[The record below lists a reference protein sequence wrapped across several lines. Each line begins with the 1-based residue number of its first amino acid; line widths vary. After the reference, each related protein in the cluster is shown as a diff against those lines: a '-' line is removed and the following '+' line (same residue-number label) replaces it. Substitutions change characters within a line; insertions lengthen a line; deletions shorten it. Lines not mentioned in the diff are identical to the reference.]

1 MAGGFCRGR
10 AAPAVESKIFFSRS
24 DRPEI
29 SIRQKLNKEQM
40 EIPGRP
46 CRKEPSWYMMNVSER
61 QKMETIN
68 TPYDDTFRTLLQD
81 CPELVVPLINELFG
95 TNYTGREVVVSNENE
110 IFLRNPEG
118 KKEKRVTDSNL
129 TLISLKGISKR
140 YHLECQSTADG
151 TMEIRM
157 WEYDAQIALM
167 NKEYR
172 DGVLYVKFP
181 DSAVI
186 YLRSNSN
193 TPDELKICIC
203 VGKKE
208 IFYEIPIL
216 KVKNYTLNEI
226 FEKQLWMLI
235 PFYIFRYEKEFRII
249 NGDEKRL
256 RSLRM
261 EYENV
266 AARLD
271 QECQSGRMKPITG
284 GALCELANNV
294 VEKLASKYDN
304 VEKEVT
310 EVMGGKVLNYRS
322 KEIFQEAMEKG
333 LEEGRRKGQEE
344 GREEGLE
351 EGRLEGRLEGSNQK
365 TVELVTKKYQKG
377 DSVSKIAEDLLMSV
391 EEVEE
396 ILGKMT
402 VSQ

>member
-1 MAGGFCRGR
+1 
-10 AAPAVESKIFFSRS
+10 
-24 DRPEI
+24 
-29 SIRQKLNKEQM
+29 
-40 EIPGRP
+40 
-46 CRKEPSWYMMNVSER
+46 
-61 QKMETIN
+61 METIN

-157 WEYDAQIALM
+157 WEYDAQIALR

-172 DGVLYVKFP
+172 NGVLYVKFP

-235 PFYIFRYEKEFRII
+235 PFYIFRYEKEFRKI

-284 GALCELANNV
+284 GALCELANTV

-322 KEIFQEAMEKG
+322 KEIFREAMGKGTSENEKMDA
-333 LEEGRRKGQEE
+333 GRVAIPQAMTRKPESGSSRTCWVKRRPKSRRNSRPRSVKVSGWTYPKLATILLRHGC
-344 GREEGLE
+344 GRGTRSTPNPASGPTPNPTTPTIL
-351 EGRLEGRLEGSNQK
+351 RTTSSP
-365 TVELVTKKYQKG
+365 ELGT
-377 DSVSKIAEDLLMSV
+377 SRWTS
-391 EEVEE
+391 
-396 ILGKMT
+396 
-402 VSQ
+402 

>member
-10 AAPAVESKIFFSRS
+10 AAPAVESKILFIFSRS

-40 EIPGRP
+40 EISGRP
-46 CRKEPSWYMMNVSER
+46 CRKKSSWYMMNVSER

-193 TPDELKICIC
+193 TPDELKICVCI
-203 VGKKE
+203 GQKE
-208 IFYEIPIL
+208 LFYEIPIL
-216 KVKNYTLNEI
+216 KVKNYTLEEI
-226 FEKQLWMLI
+226 FEKELWMLI

-271 QECQSGRMKPITG
+271 QECQGGRMKPITG

-322 KEIFQEAMEKG
+322 KEIFREAMEKG
-333 LEEGRRKGQEE
+333 LE
-344 GREEGLE
+344 
-351 EGRLEGRLEGSNQK
+351 EGRLEGSNQK

>member
-46 CRKEPSWYMMNVSER
+46 CRKESSWYMMNVSER

-118 KKEKRVTDSNL
+118 KKRVTDSNL

-216 KVKNYTLNEI
+216 KVKNYTLDEI

-235 PFYIFRYEKEFRII
+235 PFYIFRYEKEFRKI
-249 NGDEKRL
+249 NGDEERL
-256 RSLRM
+256 HSLRM

-322 KEIFQEAMEKG
+322 KEIY
-333 LEEGRRKGQEE
+333 
-344 GREEGLE
+344 
-351 EGRLEGRLEGSNQK
+351 LEGCAFGRKESIIQ
-365 TVELVTKKYQKG
+365 LVTKKYQLG
-377 DSVSKIAEDLLMSV
+377 DSVEKIAKDLLMSV

-396 ILGKMT
+396 ILGKI
-402 VSQ
+402 VPGKAE

>member
-40 EIPGRP
+40 EISGRP
-46 CRKEPSWYMMNVSER
+46 CRKKSSWYMMNVSER

-110 IFLRNPEG
+110 IFFRNPEG

-157 WEYDAQIALM
+157 WEYDAQIALR

-172 DGVLYVKFP
+172 NGVLYVKFP

-208 IFYEIPIL
+208 IFYKIPIL
-216 KVKNYTLNEI
+216 KVKNYTLKEI
-226 FEKQLWMLI
+226 FEKELWMLI

-284 GALCELANNV
+284 GALCELANTV

-322 KEIFQEAMEKG
+322 KEIY
-333 LEEGRRKGQEE
+333 LEGCAF
-344 GREEGLE
+344 GREEG
-351 EGRLEGRLEGSNQK
+351 QK
-365 TVELVTKKYQKG
+365 ESIVQLVTRKYQLG
-377 DSVSKIAEDLLMSV
+377 DSPEKIAKDLLMSE

-396 ILGKMT
+396 ILGKT
-402 VSQ
+402 TGSQQ

>member
-29 SIRQKLNKEQM
+29 SIRQKPNKEQM
-40 EIPGRP
+40 EISGRP
-46 CRKEPSWYMMNVSER
+46 CRKKSSWYMMNVSER

-157 WEYDAQIALM
+157 WEYDAQIALR

-172 DGVLYVKFP
+172 NGVLYVKFP

-208 IFYEIPIL
+208 IFYKIPIL
-216 KVKNYTLNEI
+216 KVKNYTLKEI
-226 FEKQLWMLI
+226 FEKELWMLI

-284 GALCELANNV
+284 GALCELANTV

-322 KEIFQEAMEKG
+322 KEIY
-333 LEEGRRKGQEE
+333 LEGCAF
-344 GREEGLE
+344 GREEG
-351 EGRLEGRLEGSNQK
+351 QK
-365 TVELVTKKYQKG
+365 ESIVQLVTRKYQLG
-377 DSVSKIAEDLLMSV
+377 DSPEKIAKDLLMSE

-396 ILGKMT
+396 ILGKT
-402 VSQ
+402 TGSQQ

>member
-1 MAGGFCRGR
+1 
-10 AAPAVESKIFFSRS
+10 
-24 DRPEI
+24 
-29 SIRQKLNKEQM
+29 
-40 EIPGRP
+40 
-46 CRKEPSWYMMNVSER
+46 
-61 QKMETIN
+61 
-68 TPYDDTFRTLLQD
+68 
-81 CPELVVPLINELFG
+81 
-95 TNYTGREVVVSNENE
+95 
-110 IFLRNPEG
+110 
-118 KKEKRVTDSNL
+118 
-129 TLISLKGISKR
+129 
-140 YHLECQSTADG
+140 
-151 TMEIRM
+151 MEIRM

-193 TPDELKICIC
+193 TPDELKICVCI
-203 VGKKE
+203 GQKE
-208 IFYEIPIL
+208 LFYEIPIL
-216 KVKNYTLNEI
+216 KVKNYTLEEI
-226 FEKQLWMLI
+226 FEKELWMLI

-284 GALCELANNV
+284 GALCELANTV

-322 KEIFQEAMEKG
+322 KEIFREAMEK
-333 LEEGRRKGQEE
+333 
-344 GREEGLE
+344 GLE